1 MVSALNSGL
10 NGLGSSRITTKTFI
24 YTTKKEKSNT
34 LILKLINKVL
44 AAYNNHIG

>member
-1 MVSALNSGL
+1 MVSALNSGSS
-10 NGLGSSRITTKTFI
+10 GLGSSRTTAKTFI

-44 AAYNNHIG
+44 AAFIK